1 MRNIVIIVLIIVS
14 YILIGSYM
22 ENKVIPDDSIR
33 FRILANS
40 NSIEDQRIKM
50 EVAKTVQKELYGLLK
65 DTKNVDEA
73 RGIILDN
80 LDNIKKE
87 VKTTLQNN
95 DTSLNYSVNFGKNYF
110 PTKNYK
116 GINYNEGEY
125 ESLLVSLNQ
134 AKGDN
139 WWCVLF
145 PPLCLLEAE
154 ESSDVEY
161 KLLVQ
166 EIIEK
171 YS

>member
-1 MRNIVIIVLIIVS
+1 MLKDASNVKDARNIIVS
-14 YILIGSYM
+14 
-22 ENKVIPDDSIR
+22 
-33 FRILANS
+33 
-40 NSIEDQRIKM
+40 
-50 EVAKTVQKELYGLLK
+50 
-65 DTKNVDEA
+65 
-73 RGIILDN
+73 N
-80 LDNIKKE
+80 LDTIKE
-87 VKTTLQNN
+87 QVENTLQNN
-95 DTSLNYSVNFGKNYF
+95 DTSLNYNVNFGKNYF

-125 ESLLVSLNQ
+125 ESLLISLNK

-161 KLLVQ
+161 KLLVK

>member
-1 MRNIVIIVLIIVS
+1 
-14 YILIGSYM
+14 M
-22 ENKVIPDDSIR
+22 EKKVIPDDSIR
-33 FRILANS
+33 LRILANS
-40 NSIEDQRIKM
+40 NLPEDQEIKM
-50 EVAKTVQKELYGLLK
+50 KVAKAVQNKLFNLLENSS
-65 DTKNVDEA
+65 NVEEA
-73 RGIILDN
+73 RKLIINN
-80 LDNIKKE
+80 LDDIKSI

-95 DTSLNYSVNFGKNYF
+95 DTNPNYKVNFGKNYF

-125 ESLLVSLNQ
+125 ESLLISLNK

-154 ESSDVEY
+154 ESSNVEY

-166 EIIEK
+166 EIIKK
-171 YS
+171 YT

>member
-22 ENKVIPDDSIR
+22 EKKVVPDDSIR

-110 PTKNYK
+110 PTKNFK
-116 GINYNEGEY
+116 GINYDAGNY
-125 ESLLVSLNQ
+125 ESLLITLNEG
-134 AKGDN
+134 KGDN

-154 ESSDVEY
+154 EGTDVEY
-161 KLLVQ
+161 KLLVK

-171 YS
+171 YT